1 MNGVNLSRLVEA
13 AHAAVETNKDEIA
26 GLDQA
31 IGDGDH
37 VFNLLRGF
45 TALKALSE
53 SVAQLPLHEA
63 LKISSQKVLST
74 VGGSSGPLFASLLL
88 GMSKSLASTSGSA
101 VTSQSASDAFAAGVS
116 EMQRWGKTGR
126 GSKTMMDVLIPVM
139 DAFSQFAQSD
149 ASAQQILVDLPQV
162 ATKGCLST
170 KDMVA
175 TKGRASFMGER
186 SKGHIDPGAR
196 SCEVMI
202 GAVCKHILSYATES
216 GNEEIH
222 K

>member
-1 MNGVNLSRLVEA
+1 MNGASLSGLVKA
-13 AHAAVETNKDEIA
+13 AHAAVEYNKDEIA
-26 GLDQA
+26 SLDQA

-45 TALKALSE
+45 GAVQALAGTIE
-53 SVAQLPLHEA
+53 QLPFHEA
-63 LKISSQKVLST
+63 LKLSSQKVLST

-88 GMSKSLASTSGSA
+88 GMSRSLASSA
-101 VTSQSASDAFAAGVS
+101 DREVTPSKAADAFAVGVA
-116 EMQRWGKTGR
+116 EMQRWGKTGT

-139 DAFSQFAQSD
+139 EEFSKLAQSG
-149 ASAQQILVDLPQV
+149 ASARQILVSLPRV
-162 ATKGCLST
+162 ATDGCQLT
-170 KDMVA
+170 RDMVA

-202 GAVCKHILSYATES
+202 GAVCEQILSDTTES
-216 GNEEIH
+216 KNEEVH
-222 K
+222 E

>member
-1 MNGVNLSRLVEA
+1 MNGAKVSSLVVA
-13 AHAAVETNKDEIA
+13 AHAAVERNKDEIA
-26 GLDQA
+26 SLDQA

-45 TALKALSE
+45 GAVAALVGTIE
-53 SVAQLPLHEA
+53 QLPLHAA
-63 LKISSQKVLST
+63 LKLSSQKVLST

-88 GMSKSLASTSGSA
+88 GMSKSLASDADSEITTDKVA
-101 VTSQSASDAFAAGVS
+101 DAFAAGVS
-116 EMQRWGKTGR
+116 EMQRWGKTGT

-139 DAFSQFAQSD
+139 QEFMKLAQSG
-149 ASAQQILVDLPQV
+149 ASARQILVSLPKV
-162 ATKGCLST
+162 ATDGCQAT

-202 GAVCKHILSYATES
+202 RAVCEQILSDATES
-216 GNEEIH
+216 KNEEVH
-222 K
+222 E

>member
-1 MNGVNLSRLVEA
+1 MNGAKLSGLVGA
-13 AHAAVETNKDEIA
+13 AHAAVERHKDEIA
-26 GLDQA
+26 SLDQA

-45 TALKALSE
+45 GAVEALASTIEKM
-53 SVAQLPLHEA
+53 PLHEA

-88 GMSKSLASTSGSA
+88 GMSRSLASAADSSLNATTA
-101 VTSQSASDAFAAGVS
+101 ANAFAAGVS
-116 EMQRWGKTGR
+116 EMQRWGKTGV

-139 DAFSQFAQSD
+139 EELSRLAGSGAR
-149 ASAQQILVDLPQV
+149 AEQILISLPKV
-162 ATKGCLST
+162 ATESCLST

-175 TKGRASFMGER
+175 MKGRASFMGER

-202 GAVCKHILSYATES
+202 GAVCEQLLSDSSEKQS
-216 GNEEIH
+216 EKVHE
-222 K
+222 